1 MRCAKCKDDISSR
14 VDFSARG
21 ASKST
26 VPVFKHLCEACQTTL
41 STVGSGK
48 EMHQVATH
56 QCTSCGSENLAC
68 CDTKKASVAATKGM
82 EKQMNVAPLK

>member
-1 MRCAKCKDDISSR
+1 MLCAKCKDEITSR

-21 ASKST
+21 ANKPT
-26 VPVFKHLCEACQTTL
+26 VPVFRHLCEGCETTL

-48 EMHQVATH
+48 GMHQVATH
-56 QCTSCGSENLAC
+56 KCTSCGSENLAC
-68 CDTKKASVAATKGM
+68 CDTNKGSVAATKGM